1 MVLAGHGP
9 TLRLERG
16 SVKRILPSKH
26 SFWLRIAKRQE
37 DRWPALERKRGT
49 NEESVMSRPPAYDEA
64 YPQELWKHER
74 AHLRARVPEREL
86 PEDRP
91 SNEVVGVALSGG
103 GIRSAT
109 FCLGVFQALAQLG
122 RLGGI
127 DYISTVSGGGYFGS
141 FLGRLYQRRQINSGE
156 QVRSLLDPTASPA
169 QRPPEI
175 PDVVAWLRE
184 NGRYLSP
191 SGAGDLLLNAA
202 IMLRNWVTIQV
213 VLASFVLLVLMSG
226 QLPRLALEL
235 WPSGASAV
243 PPSAAGCRDVLC
255 GSGWL
260 WWSPWIVVPGFTLV
274 WWAAP
279 LAWAFWLT
287 GGWKHRK
294 IIEWPVWGLVLTTAV
309 AAGLAVR
316 GQPLVWVGGGVLV
329 AIGLTVVFW
338 AIALSE
344 ARSNPDDFL
353 SPDSQRVFEIDRQR
367 NFLSMQLKVA
377 LVTTGGLLA
386 FALVDSVGQTLYL
399 VGMRSP
405 ESPFRYLY
413 SVLGMLAGAVAFAQR
428 IAVALAGRANGGRLR
443 LPVAALLTTGA
454 LAVTTLLLVSLS
466 VLAHGLAWQFQE
478 PAGGPAIAWATPAP
492 SRATI
497 NVQIPQTAGGAV
509 TATTVLPVPGERTT
523 TRTCGA
529 PRLGPCVRGGSDLL
543 FTGLVWAILVL
554 FAFAFGRCWPFI
566 NRSSLHSMYSARL
579 TRAYLG
585 ASNPRRVV
593 GRERIT
599 EVVAGDNI
607 DPADYWPPP
616 EPGRDPKARP
626 LHLINVTINETVDGR
641 SNVQQQDR
649 KGTGLALGPCS
660 FSVGIRHHAV
670 FPSHAVF
677 RSADSAAPSPSPGV
691 TVFPKAQ
698 PGAAGPGYQV
708 FTGAIADHGWRG
720 GEQLPVGAWTGIS
733 GAAFSTGLGARTNL
747 GLSLL
752 SGLTN
757 VRLGYWWDCGV
768 DPRWR
773 PGRVRRPSFLERQF
787 SVQSYLLS
795 ELLSRFYGTSRRHWY
810 LSDGGHF
817 ENMGAYELIRRRL
830 GRIVLIDAEADPHY
844 TFDGLANLIRKARL
858 DFGAEIEFLGDRALD
873 GAVPNSHR
881 RLFGSLEQL
890 RRGKWTQE
898 PVKERQTD
906 QLRLTVE
913 EPVDEARPSLAHAA
927 LARVTYPDDR
937 GWEGWLLYVKP
948 TLIGDE
954 PPDVV
959 QYHRAHLP
967 FPQETTADQF
977 FDEAQWES
985 YRMLGYHIAFDVFG
999 TGGAAA
1005 TGPTAVPPSPAAR
1018 IFGTS

>member
-1 MVLAGHGP
+1 
-9 TLRLERG
+9 
-16 SVKRILPSKH
+16 
-26 SFWLRIAKRQE
+26 
-37 DRWPALERKRGT
+37 
-49 NEESVMSRPPAYDEA
+49 MSRPPAYDEA
-64 YPQELWKHER
+64 FPQALWKYER

-91 SNEVVGVALSGG
+91 SPEVVGVALSGG

-109 FCLGVFQALAQLG
+109 FCLGVFQALAQVG
-122 RLGGI
+122 RLAGI

-141 FLGRLYQRRQINSGE
+141 FLGRLYQRRQIENAE

-169 QRPPEI
+169 QRPAAI

-191 SGAGDLLLNAA
+191 SGAGDLLINAA

-213 VLASFVLLVLMSG
+213 VLASFMLLVLMSG
-226 QLPRLALEL
+226 QIPRLALEL
-235 WPSGASAV
+235 WASGASAV
-243 PPSAAGCRDVLC
+243 HPGAAGCSDVPC
-255 GSGWL
+255 RASWL
-260 WWSPWIVVPGFTLV
+260 WWSPWIVVPASTLV

-279 LAWAFWLT
+279 FAWAFWLT
-287 GGWKHRK
+287 GRWKHRK
-294 IIEWPVWGLVLTTAV
+294 IVEWPVWGVVLTGAV
-309 AAGLAVR
+309 AAGLVVR
-316 GQPLVWVGGGVLV
+316 GQPLAWVGVGVLV
-329 AIGLTVVFW
+329 AIGLTVVAW
-338 AIALSE
+338 AVAQYK
-344 ARSNPDDFL
+344 ARSDLADFI
-353 SPDSQRVFEIDRQR
+353 SPESQRVFEIDRQR

-399 VGMRSP
+399 VGTRSP
-405 ESPFRYLY
+405 GNPFRYLY
-413 SVLGMLAGAVAFAQR
+413 SVLTMLAGAVAFAQR

-443 LPVAALLTTGA
+443 LPVAALLTAGA

-497 NVQIPQTAGGAV
+497 NVQIPQAAGGAV
-509 TATTVLPVPGERTT
+509 TATTVLPMPGESTT
-523 TRTCGA
+523 TGTCGA
-529 PRLGPCVRGGSDLL
+529 PRVGPCVRGRSDFV
-543 FTGLVWAILVL
+543 FTGIVWVILVL
-554 FAFAFGRCWPFI
+554 FGLAFGRCWPFI

-585 ASNPRRVV
+585 ASNPRRKGV
-593 GRERIT
+593 GNERIT
-599 EVVAGDNI
+599 EAAAGDNI
-607 DPADYWPPP
+607 DLADYWPPP
-616 EPGRDPKARP
+616 VPGRDPKARP
-626 LHLINVTINETVDGR
+626 LHVINVTINETVDGR

-670 FPSHAVF
+670 FPSHEVF
-677 RSADSAAPSPSPGV
+677 RARDSTASRTSPGV
-691 TVFPKAQ
+691 TVFPQ
-698 PGAAGPGYQV
+698 PRRGAAGAGYQV
-708 FTGAIADHGWRG
+708 FTGAIADQGWRG

-752 SGLTN
+752 CGITN

-773 PGRVRRPSFLERQF
+773 PGRVRRPWFLERQF
-787 SVQSYLLS
+787 PVQSYLLS

-830 GRIVLIDAEADPHY
+830 GRIVLIDAEADPDY
-844 TFDGLANLIRKARL
+844 TFDGLANLVRKARL
-858 DFGAEIEFLGDRALD
+858 DFGAEIEFLSERALD

-881 RLFGSLEQL
+881 RLFGSLDQL

-913 EPVDEARPSLAHAA
+913 EPVDEARHSLAHAA
-927 LARVTYPDDR
+927 LARVTFADDR
-937 GWEGWLLYVKP
+937 GWEGWLLYIKP

-985 YRMLGYHIAFDVFG
+985 YRMLGYHIALDVFG
-999 TGGAAA
+999 TGG
-1005 TGPTAVPPSPAAR
+1005 PTATAPTTGPPSPAVR
-1018 IFGTS
+1018 IFGNA